1 MMLPD
6 FWGQCR
12 KDHAGSALFT
22 RMLAQKPWAS
32 MGEAHPP
39 WGSQMTA
46 AHRAQATPAETPDT
60 REPGHSVPS
69 CICLDSWPT
78 GPANRKRDCY
88 MQLSFRKVWH
98 VTKTTSNSNTSSFF
112 LDFTL
117 FMFLNHF
124 FNIEKTGCHYS
135 QNVHT
140 FAQSLASCKQSPHR
154 PGFIFTCPHLLPWPL
169 GILVHFPHR
178 THTHTHS
185 HSHEHFWS
193 AVLCGCCHNPISPQL
208 YFLNCRACICFCE
221 EGRRE
226 DGKEEGRRKSHSVV
240 ILILSLL

>member
-1 MMLPD
+1 
-6 FWGQCR
+6 
-12 KDHAGSALFT
+12 
-22 RMLAQKPWAS
+22 
-32 MGEAHPP
+32 
-39 WGSQMTA
+39 
-46 AHRAQATPAETPDT
+46 
-60 REPGHSVPS
+60 
-69 CICLDSWPT
+69 
-78 GPANRKRDCY
+78 

-178 THTHTHS
+178 THTHTHTHTHTS
-185 HSHEHFWS
+185 TSDQPCS
-193 AVLCGCCHNPISPQL
+193 ADAATIPSL
-208 YFLNCRACICFCE
+208 LNSTSSTAGRAFASVKKAE
-221 EGRRE
+221 EKMERKRVEGR
-226 DGKEEGRRKSHSVV
+226 V
-240 ILILSLL
+240 ILLLF